1 MAIPMLHRW
10 GLFLLGLL
18 ACSLVATA
26 TVHACEAPGGPAI
39 TCGGETHVDGDSDQ
53 VPADADQGV
62 PHHHGTCHGHA
73 FALETDAQAAVKRQR
88 HTNQLSARR
97 GQSLASLSVDPALR
111 PPRA

>member
-1 MAIPMLHRW
+1 MASLMLRRL
-10 GLFLLGLL
+10 GLLLLGLL

-26 TVHACEAPGGPAI
+26 TVHARESLGVPAI
-39 TCGGETHVDGDSDQ
+39 SCGGEINANGESDQ

-73 FALETDAQAAVKRQR
+73 FAVEADAQAMMTGHRISSQIF
-88 HTNQLSARR
+88 ARP
-97 GQSLASLSVDPALR
+97 GPSLVSLSVDPALR

>member
-1 MAIPMLHRW
+1 MLRRW
-10 GLFLLGLL
+10 GYFLLGLL

-26 TVHACEAPGGPAI
+26 TVHGREAPDVPEI
-39 TCGGETHVDGDSDQ
+39 SCSGEAHAEGDRDQ

-73 FALETDAQAAVKRQR
+73 FAVEVDARATMKRQR
-88 HTNQLSARR
+88 LSSQIFPRH
-97 GQSLASLSVDPALR
+97 GQGLASLLIDPALR

>member
-1 MAIPMLHRW
+1 MLHRW

-26 TVHACEAPGGPAI
+26 TVHAREALGVPEI
-39 TCGGETHVDGDSDQ
+39 SCSGETHAVGDHDQ
-53 VPADADQGV
+53 VPADADQSV

-73 FALETDAQAAVKRQR
+73 FAVEVDARATVERQL
-88 HTNQLSARR
+88 QSSQIFPRR
-97 GQSLASLSVDPALR
+97 GQSLASFLVDPALR